1 MKRKSICD
9 AVCFK
14 ARTVIGKVEPT
25 TTNTGTS
32 LDELSG
38 GLPSSSAEMKHL
50 RTVNDLVGSR
60 CFVVI
65 RPELEIRNEIKEN
78 DFIS

>member
-1 MKRKSICD
+1 M
-9 AVCFK
+9 
-14 ARTVIGKVEPT
+14 IGKVEPT

-50 RTVNDLVGSR
+50 RTINDLVGSR
-60 CFVVI
+60 RFVVI
-65 RPELEIRNEIKEN
+65 RPELEI
-78 DFIS
+78 